1 LATPLST
8 NSKGRRTNF
17 AEFDVKTNRVANGPK
32 PKALGV
38 KPRERIAYLGKNSD
52 IYFELLLG
60 TMKPGRT
67 ASATDIVNFTRER
80 IAGYKTPKSVDFI
93 DALPRNP
100 SGKILRRHLRDPFWA
115 GKERQV
121 N

>member
-1 LATPLST
+1 MST
-8 NSKGRRTNF
+8 NSKGRQTNF
-17 AEFDVKTNRVANGPK
+17 AEFDVKTNRVANGLT
-32 PKALGV
+32 ALGV
-38 KPRERIAYLGKNSD
+38 KPRGRTGHLGKNSD

-60 TMKPGRT
+60 AMKPGRT
-67 ASATDIVNFTRER
+67 ASATDIVNFTRKR

-100 SGKILRRHLRDPFWA
+100 SGKILRRHLRDPFWV